1 MASSFSELYHTVYDD
16 EDEDFRTMTAV
27 LPYRFYSLLYPGG
40 ASDELVSYYVGK
52 AINLQYPLADAAH
65 IRHIITPLLMEAS
78 ASRDAARLLASVLT
92 KSQYTEDDAFAAIC
106 IITSFIFDG
115 GAGAWQAWVGV
126 LCDYAHSVLRRDPDP
141 RHTFEHCVETTR
153 FIIKVAI
160 WFDVLA
166 AVTTQKAPRLLEYIR
181 KLFSPLESLVAARG
195 GGSLPLLELSMMS
208 VMGCENLVLW
218 VLVEASALSV
228 WKRKQEARG
237 CLSVQDLIK
246 RAANLE
252 AHLDT
257 TRASPLTYN
266 PTLTLTDARALS
278 ADIFRRTTR
287 VSWESVDEAIAL
299 LRCPQMPSS
308 VVRSTMFAFLVCGAL
323 THDERHRQEVSRKLD
338 LEEEEPVESVS
349 GTACRSRSSWR
360 PYGMNGRKVLRANPC
375 NG

>member
-1 MASSFSELYHTVYDD
+1 MKTRQQY
-16 EDEDFRTMTAV
+16 
-27 LPYRFYSLLYPGG
+27 
-40 ASDELVSYYVGK
+40 DEL
-52 AINLQYPLADAAH
+52 LQ
-65 IRHIITPLLMEAS
+65 
-78 ASRDAARLLASVLT
+78 VLT
-92 KSQYTEDDAFAAIC
+92 KSQYTKDDACAAIC

-126 LCDYAHSVLRRDPDP
+126 LCDYVHSVLRRDPDP
-141 RHTFEHCVETTR
+141 RHTFEHCAETTR

-181 KLFSPLESLVAARG
+181 KLFSPLESPAVARG
-195 GGSLPLLELSMMS
+195 GGSLPPLELSMMS

-218 VLVEASALSV
+218 VLAEASALSV
-228 WKRKQEARG
+228 WKCKQEARG

-246 RAANLE
+246 RAVNLE

-278 ADIFRRTTR
+278 ADIFRRATR
-287 VSWESVDEAIAL
+287 VYLRSIMLGSFPNVREIVESVDEAIAL
-299 LRCPQMPSS
+299 LRRPQMPSS

-323 THDERHRQEVSRKLD
+323 THDERHRQELSRKLD
-338 LEEEEPVESVS
+338 LEEEEPAESVVGNS
-349 GTACRSRSSWR
+349 LSIKKLLETIWNERSKSSPR
-360 PYGMNGRKVLRANPC
+360 QPVQ
-375 NG
+375 